1 MEFLRERIGEI
12 LQQLKPLCYP
22 VEKEIK
28 DFKGQVGH
36 VPLTDE
42 VCVDTDGW
50 ERADPENLGQ
60 DQGAWFALEA
70 EIKVPEEMA
79 GFPVELAFSTGR
91 EGEWDAV
98 NPQIAAYVRGKLCQG
113 LDVNHRTLCL
123 SEHAVSGEVIPVFL
137 SVYTG
142 EKGSVISWDCR
153 LRAVDVRVRE
163 FYYDLLVPWQCLEL
177 MEEES
182 REYAQLRDILNSA
195 VNLLDMR
202 RRGGPEFME
211 SLVQARAE
219 LDERLKELPSSAV
232 TVSCVGHT
240 HIDVA
245 WLWTL
250 EVTREKAARSFA
262 TVLELMKRY
271 PEYVFMSSQPQL
283 YKFVKESQPGLYKQ
297 ICERV
302 KEGRWE
308 PEGAMF
314 LEADCNLTSG
324 ESLVRQCVYGKKF
337 FRDEFGIESRI
348 LWLPDVFGYSAALPQ
363 IMEKCG
369 IKSFM
374 TTKISW
380 NETNCIPYDTFWWEG
395 IDGSRVLT
403 HFITTRDYQKDGVR
417 IATNSEFTTDF
428 STNYNGYIHP
438 SQIKGAWQRYQQKG
452 LNDNVL
458 VSFGCG
464 DGGGGPTA
472 EMLETARRMKDGKLG
487 CPAVRVE
494 TAGRFFDRL
503 HERAGDT
510 EFPVWSGELYLE
522 YHRGTYT
529 SMAEIKKANRR
540 GEFALLNAETWSVL
554 AGLLAGEAYPQNEL
568 AMGWELLMRN
578 QFHDILPGSA
588 IAEVYEDSFA
598 EYKMLGEIT
607 GHVTDKALCALT
619 ERIGAQAGEIVVFN
633 GNGVK
638 TSGIVEIP
646 RDDLLPK
653 WITALEGKHVP
664 EHETGIE
671 SELESG
677 LCPVQWT
684 KNGRMLFRAKDVPA
698 KGWTVFRAAGSLPAE
713 GSPAESAP
721 AEAGE
726 NFICGNDKYTA
737 VRDANSGKAF
747 REIITPYYCVKWNG
761 CGQITS
767 LYDRRVHREL
777 LKKGMCAN
785 VLMTY
790 EDKPHK
796 FDNWNIFE
804 YYREK
809 QWPVDQLVSMEVIEW
824 GPVRM
829 ALELVWTYLDSQMK
843 EIFYFYADS
852 PRIDIHAEADWNENQ
867 LLLKALFPLE
877 LNAREAVYE
886 IQYGHVKRSTTRNHS
901 WEQARFEVC
910 FQKWLDVSEY
920 DYGVSFLSDC
930 KYGVS
935 IDENEVGLTLL
946 KSGMYPNPSADRGHH
961 EFTYSLF
968 PHTGSWQEAG
978 TVMEAYEL
986 NNPLKGMMRQGGLS
1000 GLERR
1005 SSSLPE
1011 TYAPVQISGENIV
1024 LEVLKQAEDGK
1035 GVVLRLYECWNRRTK
1050 ATLVFAQDFAEVYV
1064 CNMLEEKQELVS
1076 SGGRECAVEFKPFE
1090 ILTLRVVFILSADK
1104 TPASIADDPQ
1114 NIVTSEQ
1121 FISS

>member
-22 VEKEIK
+22 VQIEVK
-28 DFKGQVGH
+28 DFRGSMGH
-36 VPLTDE
+36 VSLTDE
-42 VCVDTDGW
+42 VCVDTSGW
-50 ERADPENLGQ
+50 ERADTERLGQ
-60 DQGAWFALEA
+60 EQGVWFALA
-70 EIKVPEEMA
+70 ADITVPQAMA
-79 GFPVELAFSTGR
+79 GFPVELVLCTGR

-123 SEHAVSGEVIPVFL
+123 TEHAVSGEVIPVFL

-142 EKGSVISWDCR
+142 EKGSVLSWTCR
-153 LRAVDVRVRE
+153 IRAVDVSVRE

-177 MEEES
+177 MDEES
-182 REYAQLRDILNSA
+182 REYAQLLEVLNSV

-202 RRGGPEFME
+202 RAGGPEF
-211 SLVQARAE
+211 SDSVVQAKAE
-219 LDERLKELPSSAV
+219 LAEKVARLPSSSITA
-232 TVSCVGHT
+232 SCVGHT

-250 EVTREKAARSFA
+250 EVTREKAARSFS

-283 YKFVKESQPGLYKQ
+283 YKFVKENQPGLYEQ

-337 FRDEFGIESRI
+337 FREEFGIESRI

-403 HFITTRDYQKDGVR
+403 HFITTRDYKKNGVK
-417 IATNSEFTTDF
+417 IATNQEFTTEF

-458 VSFGCG
+458 VSFGYG

-472 EMLETARRMKDGKLG
+472 EMLETARRMKEGKFG

-503 HERAGDT
+503 HERAGNMQ
-510 EFPVWSGELYLE
+510 FPVWSGELYLE

-540 GEFALLNAETWSVL
+540 GEFALLNAEVWSVL
-554 AGLLAGEAYPQNEL
+554 AAQLAGVEYPQDEL
-568 AMGWELLMRN
+568 AKGWELLMRN
-578 QFHDILPGSA
+578 QFHDTLPGSA

-598 EYKMLGEIT
+598 EYETLGEIT
-607 GHVTDKALCALT
+607 SCVMDKALCALT
-619 ERIGAQAGEIVVFN
+619 EGIGMQVGEIVVFN
-633 GNGVK
+633 GNGMK

-646 RDDLLPK
+646 RTELLPK
-653 WITALEGKHVP
+653 WITELEGKP
-664 EHETGIE
+664 EPKHEPEQETGIE
-671 SELESG
+671 AELEAELEAG
-677 LCPVQWT
+677 LYPVQWT
-684 KNGRMLFRAKDVPA
+684 KDGRMLFRAKDVPA
-698 KGWTVFRAAGSLPAE
+698 KGWKVFRAVGRPLTEDAMAE
-713 GSPAESAP
+713 NSP
-721 AEAGE
+721 GNCTYE
-726 NFICGNDKYTA
+726 NISVA
-737 VRDANSGKAF
+737 VCNSNAVETF
-747 REIITPYYCVKWNG
+747 RENCADGSKEILTPYYCVKWNG

-767 LYDRRVHREL
+767 LYDRRAHREL

-804 YYREK
+804 YYKEK
-809 QWPVDQLVSMEVIEW
+809 QWPVEQLVSMQVIEC

-829 ALELVWTYLDSQMK
+829 ALELNWIYLDSKIK
-843 EIFYFYADS
+843 EVVYFYADS
-852 PRIDIHAEADWNENQ
+852 PRIDIHAAVDWNENQ

-910 FQKWLDVSEY
+910 FQKWLDISEY
-920 DYGVSFLSDC
+920 DYGVSFFSDC

-935 IDENEVGLTLL
+935 INENEVGLTLL
-946 KSGMYPNPSADRGHH
+946 KSGMYPNPRADRGHH
-961 EFTYSLF
+961 DFIYSLF

-986 NNPLKGMMRQGGLS
+986 NNPLKGILRQEGVCGLAC
-1000 GLERR
+1000 R
-1005 SSSLPE
+1005 SSGFPG
-1011 TYAPVQISGENIV
+1011 TYAPVQISEKNIV

-1064 CNMLEEKQELVS
+1064 CNMLEERQERVP
-1076 SGGRECAVEFKPFE
+1076 SGDRYCVVEFKPFE
-1090 ILTLRVVFILSADK
+1090 ILTLRVDFAL
-1104 TPASIADDPQ
+1104 
-1114 NIVTSEQ
+1114 
-1121 FISS
+1121 